1 MQKQKV
7 RTVKEG
13 FKKIVD
19 KHGNIQYINEKT
31 GEIVSLEEATEVKQ
45 VVKKGVKKV
54 VDENGNV
61 KYYDASGK
69 EISEADALEDE

>member
-7 RTVKEG
+7 RTIKEG
-13 FKKIVD
+13 YKKIVD
-19 KHGNIQYINEKT
+19 KHGNIQYVNEK
-31 GEIVSLEEATEVKQ
+31 GEIVSLEEATEVRQ

-69 EISEADALEDE
+69 EISEKDALEDE